1 MSSVPPSR
9 SAALLRAAPVD
20 AGGAPMGTGPTGT
33 APTDAGTAPTSGAPT
48 GAGTAPTGGAPA
60 GVAGGAPSGSAF
72 RDGASYPETSY
83 PETSY
88 PEASYPEYEVHAYID
103 GHFEPASAQWI
114 PVLDKAAGVPFG
126 RYTNSSAEQVDRAV
140 TAASRAQPDWAAAS
154 FTTRSAIL
162 RAFARELEVRHDELI
177 ALIIRET
184 GGTAEKAEEEL
195 GQSITQLLNSATQ
208 LTENAGDILPP
219 YKQGKLSLSR
229 AVPLGVIGLI
239 VPWNYP
245 MSLAMRALAPG
256 LAYGNAVVLKPA
268 ELTPIAGGQILAEA
282 ARAAGVPA
290 GVFSVVPGDG
300 DGTGQALVHHP
311 GLDLIHFTGSGAV
324 GRQIAAA
331 GAVSLRPAALEL
343 GGDNA
348 FVVLADADID
358 RAASCAVWSALW
370 YQGQTCISA
379 GRHIVARSAAK
390 AFTEAVVDRVSRLR
404 VGDPLREDVD
414 LGPVISERQLAR
426 FHDEM
431 VLPSIAA
438 GARVAVGA
446 AHDGLFYTPTVLT
459 DVTPEMPVFTEE
471 IFGPVMPITVVDT
484 EEDALTLVNRHH
496 SMMNSVFTR
505 DPMRGLDFASRIAS
519 SEVHV
524 NDGYARHGGE
534 GQQRAFTRRQWIGV
548 QTADVPYPAWA
559 ESRLPEQH

>member
-1 MSSVPPSR
+1 MSSAPPSR
-9 SAALLRAAPVD
+9 SAALLRSAPLGAAPMG
-20 AGGAPMGTGPTGT
+20 AGGA
-33 APTDAGTAPTSGAPT
+33 SG
-48 GAGTAPTGGAPA
+48 
-60 GVAGGAPSGSAF
+60 GSAF
-72 RDGASYPETSY
+72 RDGASHPEASHTEASHR
-83 PETSY
+83 
-88 PEASYPEYEVHAYID
+88 EASYPEYEVRAYID
-103 GHFEPASAQWI
+103 GYFEPASAPWI

-140 TAASRAQPDWAAAS
+140 TAASLVQPDWAAAS
-154 FTTRSAIL
+154 SATRAAIL

-208 LTENAGDILPP
+208 LTENAGDVLPP
-219 YKQGKLSLSR
+219 YKPGKLSLSR

-268 ELTPIAGGQILAEA
+268 EMTPIAGGQILAEA

-300 DGTGQALVHHP
+300 QGTGQALVQHR
-311 GLDLIHFTGSGAV
+311 GVDLLHFTGSGAV
-324 GRQIAAA
+324 GRQIAATA
-331 GAVSLRPAALEL
+331 AASLRPAVLEL

-348 FVVLADADID
+348 FVVLEDADID

-370 YQGQTCISA
+370 YQGQTCITA

-414 LGPVISERQLAR
+414 LGPVISQRQLAR
-426 FHDEM
+426 FHDGM
-431 VLPSIAA
+431 VRPSIAA

-484 EEDALTLVNRHH
+484 EEEALTLVNRHH

-505 DPMRGLDFASRIAS
+505 DHLRGLDFASRIAS

-534 GQQRAFTRRQWIGV
+534 GQQRAFTRRQWIGL
-548 QTADVPYPAWA
+548 QTTDVPYPAWA
-559 ESRLPEQH
+559 ESRSLDH